1 MNISV
6 KKFSKKSLSL
16 LIALIM
22 VFSALPLTPPISAD
36 AAVIT
41 SYEKTGYY
49 DFTSDYVVGTTG
61 HNAISGYIGDSFQM
75 YAKAW
80 DRVYNVKTG
89 DNRKNETDTGTL
101 DYVYNAFG
109 SVVDV
114 TSNVTK
120 TFPYNTKESEPT
132 TPNNNVTTSIDGL
145 YFNDGLIYLPNVGD
159 YVDNNGF
166 KISWTEQYFTK
177 NSDKGNPGVFN
188 ISYTDTMLLS
198 EVNLFRWN
206 TTQFYFIETPVRACA
221 PVDTHVY
228 NISLIGDSSGYI
240 TVKIY
245 DTNTS
250 STVIDYTSTTSINY
264 SAIKKLIIGTAD
276 LNTDSNS
283 SANGKFAISNLS
295 IEKASTETTST
306 TTTTAVCNS
315 SNLTLRWLA
324 SSDYTE
330 DASVND
336 RRAVPNRA
344 IYWGNTNTY
353 AAADFTNTNTYM
365 NYRVSSNL
373 MSEGLTASCESGGAG
388 TTIAFMAYSSNTDN
402 VPFFCI
408 YNTNYNTNGYKTVF
422 SLAPSGNIV
431 YANSSG
437 KTNHKTI
444 SSVSTNAWHT
454 YVIRFISST
463 TLQIYIDGVQK
474 FNTNS
479 AFYDNHTFDVPN
491 VVQIGTNREKNAFF
505 TGSIRDFRIYNTAV
519 DPTTLHNNLNTIA
532 EETKQTACVEKITSD
547 ASGVVLKSGSG
558 RISNGNLNIVNDGE
572 SGNTSIGVL
581 RMPVNFSA
589 GERVENGAKIYMNV
603 DSTWFQNNN
612 STSSNYYR
620 RYTNDLYTDV
630 YLTTDD
636 LSGKVNTAGTMNP
649 TLSTLEMNTD
659 YEASKAT
666 VIANVAKISPNAI
679 KVGSIPHTT
688 IGTFAI
694 DVTDTI
700 NTMLENL
707 GTTGNL
713 TSMYIVLVKNATDGY
728 VSNSGPWTDTNFI
741 MSNQTMSYTKIAT
754 YNFVDINGNVVRSVT
769 SYTVD
774 DAKNN
779 KPNNTAQKTVPNNN
793 GTHTTIKYSWST
805 EPTNMVFSEQSSQ
818 STVNCSGGTATCQ
831 SRAICSVCKQEYGD
845 LGQHSFANLK
855 IRHKNFEG
863 DNNGYDYISCDNC
876 DVEDPNSVKNRVYD
890 DQSKYWDTYGKAL
903 ADAKTKI
910 ANTAKYTSESINK
923 VQEIID
929 SVPENDPTK
938 SKSYIE
944 GRTTA
949 LTTEVSKLVL
959 RQYSI
964 TVKYVDEH
972 GTDLGVGEN
981 GATSKTYPA
990 VDYGSIQNVVAPTN
1004 YNKVDYAVYKW
1015 TRKGTDGD
1023 IISGLN
1029 SSSLDVV
1036 VKGASTYCVF
1046 LKNTSVD
1053 SSQVEG
1059 NSFAITLNNKS
1070 NKVVDIGYAT
1080 KTESAT
1086 VTISGND
1093 ITVGGVKLTAPNYSF
1108 YEVKGFTI
1116 NGNPVADGDTIA
1128 INSNMVIKPE
1138 YKAKQ
1143 SVKITRAS
1151 DDILINGKDDDFV
1164 DVEWNKKIVMT
1175 YNGEVPDGKVVIW
1188 KDGNGN
1194 VLAQGTTYT
1203 FYSNSNVTIS
1213 ASVEASAPTDPTASI
1228 GFFSYDATD
1237 NKVTVVNNFYVPD
1250 GKKATKAGVVLSTK
1264 STLADMSNEE
1274 RVNFLKDQTTGR
1286 FYGTEEKF
1294 SGTDT
1299 NKNQIRISVTRT
1311 ATTSFTMYALAYVV
1325 VIENGKEKPYY
1336 APTVQSITYPANTT
1350 A

>member
-1 MNISV
+1 
-6 KKFSKKSLSL
+6 
-16 LIALIM
+16 M
-22 VFSALPLTPPISAD
+22 VFSALPLTPSISAE

-159 YVDNNGF
+159 YVDNNNNNNGF
-166 KISWTEQYFTK
+166 RISWTEQYFTK
-177 NSDKGNPGVFN
+177 DNDVAAGVFY
-188 ISYTDTMLLS
+188 ISCDDEYGLGEID
-198 EVNLFRWN
+198 LFRWN
-206 TTQFYFIETPVRACA
+206 TSSFYYGNAFVKNCS
-221 PVDTHVY
+221 PVDSHVY
-228 NISLIGDSSGYI
+228 NISLTGDSNGYI
-240 TVKIY
+240 TVKVY
-245 DTNTS
+245 DATTS
-250 STVIDYTSTTSINY
+250 SNVINYTSTSPVSY
-264 SAIKKLIIGTAD
+264 SAIKKLAIGTGNFSLAE
-276 LNTDSNS
+276 L
-283 SANGKFAISNLS
+283 GKFAISNLT
-295 IEKASTETTST
+295 IEKASTETTS

-324 SSDYTE
+324 SSDYTN

-474 FNTNS
+474 FSTKS
-479 AFYDNHTFDVPN
+479 DYYDNHTFDVPN
-491 VVQIGTNREKNAFF
+491 VVQIGTNREKNAYF

-532 EETKQTACVEKITSD
+532 EETKQTAIVNSITSNG
-547 ASGVVLKSGSG
+547 AGVV
-558 RISNGNLNIVNDGE
+558 GNTVNNRVNSSTGINIVNDG
-572 SGNTSIGVL
+572 
-581 RMPVNFSA
+581 
-589 GERVENGAKIYMNV
+589 
-603 DSTWFQNNN
+603 QNN
-612 STSSNYYR
+612 STDVGILSFDLSAFNGGYRATSNSVLYLNILKTWFSEKSKSVSSYSQY
-620 RYTNDLYTDV
+620 DDMYTDV
-630 YLTTDD
+630 YYSISD
-636 LSGKVNTAGTMNP
+636 LSGYVNSSGTACTNNYSGFNYTTTTQDQILQNVSYFGASSYTKLGSVHHSVVGECDGINIADAINFALDNNKT
-649 TLSTLEMNTD
+649 TLYIILVK
-659 YEASKAT
+659 SKYD
-666 VIANVAKISPNAI
+666 N
-679 KVGSIPHTT
+679 
-688 IGTFAI
+688 
-694 DVTDTI
+694 
-700 NTMLENL
+700 
-707 GTTGNL
+707 TTGE
-713 TSMYIVLVKNATDGY
+713 
-728 VSNSGPWTDTNFI
+728 PWTDTHFVYT
-741 MSNQTMSYTKIAT
+741 NQTINCEMEYNC
-754 YNFVDINGNVVRSVT
+754 NFVNAAGQVVRTVKAINPTEACKYSPANT
-769 SYTVD
+769 SDKIVSN
-774 DAKNN
+774 A
-779 KPNNTAQKTVPNNN
+779 N
-793 GTHTTIKYSWST
+793 GTHSITKYSWALA
-805 EPTNMVFSEQSSQ
+805 PTNNIVSEESSQ

-923 VQEIID
+923 VQEVID

-964 TVKYVDEH
+964 TVKYVDEL
-972 GTDLGVGEN
+972 GNDLKVGEE
-981 GATSKTYPA
+981 GATSKIYPA
-990 VDYGSIQNVVAPTN
+990 VDYGSILNVVAPTN

-1015 TRKGTDGD
+1015 TREDKSNSS
-1023 IISGLN
+1023 ISGLN

-1036 VKGASTYCVF
+1036 VKGASTYYVF
-1046 LKNTSVD
+1046 LKKTSVD
-1053 SSQVEG
+1053 SSQVG
-1059 NSFAITLNNKS
+1059 GDSFAITLNNKS

-1080 KTESAT
+1080 KTEFAT

-1093 ITVGGVKLTAPNYSF
+1093 ITVGDVKLTAPNYSF

-1143 SVKITRAS
+1143 SVRITRAS
-1151 DDILINGKDDDFV
+1151 RDIRINGDDIGFV
-1164 DVEWNKKIVMT
+1164 DVDWNKKIVMT
-1175 YNGEVPDGKVVIW
+1175 YKGAVPDGKVVIW

-1194 VLAQGTTYT
+1194 ILAQGTTYS
-1203 FYSNSNVTIS
+1203 FYANSNVTIS
-1213 ASVEASAPTDPTASI
+1213 ASVEDSAPTDPTASI
-1228 GFFSYDATD
+1228 GMFSYDPTD
-1237 NKVTVVNNFYVPD
+1237 NKVTVVNNFYVPE
-1250 GKKATKAGVVLSTK
+1250 GMKAVKAGVVLSTK
-1264 STLADMSNEE
+1264 TDNIDTLKEQ
-1274 RVNFLKDQTTGR
+1274 KTGR
-1286 FYGTEEKF
+1286 FEGTADKF

-1311 ATTSFTMYALAYVV
+1311 ATTSFTMHALAYVV
-1325 VIENGKEKPYY
+1325 VEDKNGNTETYY
-1336 APTVQSITYPANTT
+1336 APTVRSITYPANTT